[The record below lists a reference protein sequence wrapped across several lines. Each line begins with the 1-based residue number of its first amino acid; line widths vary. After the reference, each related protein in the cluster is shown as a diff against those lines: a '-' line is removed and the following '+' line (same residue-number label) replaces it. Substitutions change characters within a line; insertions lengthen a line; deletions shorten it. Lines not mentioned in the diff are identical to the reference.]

1 MVQVL
6 RAREKGGRAR
16 SRHVVNSRASAA
28 SIEDRYRGNIVAS
41 GIANF
46 LCSTE
51 LFSAIDPKVIEELA
65 PELRVVVLRE
75 CACARGRVRGRA
87 EKP

>member
-1 MVQVL
+1 M
-6 RAREKGGRAR
+6 
-16 SRHVVNSRASAA
+16 
-28 SIEDRYRGNIVAS
+28 AS

-65 PELRVVVLRE
+65 PELRVVVLRHQE
-75 CACARGRVRGRA
+75 VLTAMGDVDPNLYLVMSGSLEAVSGHALEQPRSLEACDKLPAFIGLH
-87 EKP
+87 